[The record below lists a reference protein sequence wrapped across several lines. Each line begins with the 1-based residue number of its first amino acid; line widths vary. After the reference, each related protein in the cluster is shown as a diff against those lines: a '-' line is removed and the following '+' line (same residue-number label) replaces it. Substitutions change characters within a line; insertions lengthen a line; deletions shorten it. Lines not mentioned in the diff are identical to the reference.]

1 MNEIGYNNFKR
12 EIKVQKEGESKV
24 ELAEVMKALSH
35 ENRLRILNLLNQKS
49 LCVCELT
56 NIMEVNQSNASRHL
70 SKLAQA
76 DLIEQSRD
84 GNWIYY
90 FIKPE
95 SKEKHPFL
103 EPLLK
108 GMGKE
113 KELLADLEKLQ
124 IYEESGIDCSELKY
138 EDLF

>member
-1 MNEIGYNNFKR
+1 M
-12 EIKVQKEGESKV
+12 

-35 ENRLRILNLLNQKS
+35 KNRLRILNLLNQKT
-49 LCVCELT
+49 LCVSELT

-95 SKEKHPFL
+95 SKEKYPFL